1 MCRFCDKLDVWYVYH
16 MLHFPMKSPE
26 SVMEGFA
33 SASSGTVRP
42 ILNLILQESVSVLV
56 LPLFL
61 LTNLAYVG

>member
-1 MCRFCDKLDVWYVYH
+1 
-16 MLHFPMKSPE
+16 MKSPE